1 MIQTMKKYPRTWIWA
16 SIGFSIAVIAIVL
29 YTTFDESTLVYL
41 RQLDPWF
48 LLLAVLLRIGSLV
61 FWSWRIQVMSRSLG
75 YHVSFSACW
84 NLVLANLLAGAITP
98 GQAGGEPVRVHELYR
113 EKVKVGDA
121 TAIVI
126 MERVLDGVVLT
137 IMGLLSVILLGSI
150 LRQLSLELIIIM
162 GVGWTFMAAI
172 VILVFF
178 SAKKPAW
185 TKYHI
190 MRFLHWLERKYSR
203 PSITRVVK
211 KADGEIDNF
220 FCSMNHFTGKAVK
233 GLIFGSFFTTLFWIS
248 EFLVASLLLMG
259 LGQPPFVLES
269 FLFQLVIAVIMMI
282 PLTPGSSGIAE
293 ISATSLYALIIPS
306 SILGI
311 FVLLWRIVLFYFNI
325 LLGLIGGVNIF
336 RRELTCPDGDDDE
349 EGPETWICNP
359 CIEIPERDTVL
370 SGTDQKKVK

>member
-1 MIQTMKKYPRTWIWA
+1 MKKYPRTWIWA
-16 SIGFSIAVIAIVL
+16 SIGFSIVVIAIVL
-29 YTTFDESTLVYL
+29 ITTFDENTLVYL
-41 RQLDPWF
+41 RKLDPWF
-48 LLLAVLLRIGSLV
+48 FLLAVLLRIGSLA
-61 FWSWRIQVMSRSLG
+61 FWSGRIKVMAHSLG
-75 YHVSFSACW
+75 YRVPFSSCW

-150 LRQLSLELIIIM
+150 IRQLSLELIIIM
-162 GVGWTFMAAI
+162 GVGWAFMATI
-172 VILVFF
+172 VVLVFF

-185 TKYHI
+185 TKNWI
-190 MRFLHWLERKYSR
+190 MRFLRWLERKYSR
-203 PSITRVVK
+203 PSIAKVVK

-233 GLIFGSFFTTLFWIS
+233 GLIFGSFFTVLFWVS

-269 FLFQLVIAVIMMI
+269 FLFQLVIAVIMMV

-325 LLGLIGGVNIF
+325 LLGLIGGVHIF
-336 RRELTCPDGDDDE
+336 RRELT
-349 EGPETWICNP
+349 GPEDVDGEDLQSCEVCNP
-359 CIEIPERDTVL
+359 GFESLDRDTAI
-370 SGTDQKKVK
+370 SETDQEKVR